1 MRKFT
6 PVIASNWDG
15 YGIYENS
22 RYATMQESKN
32 GEWVKLSTFNDT
44 VAMLNAQIE
53 RLKKLLNEKYDET
66 NIKIGDKLRIVST
79 KGNWEHCFAVGDIVV
94 VESIEAN
101 KNDHWPQYKLDYNVV
116 REKGSRNLHQVINI
130 DDFVKV

>member
-6 PVIASNWDG
+6 PVMKSNWEG
-15 YGIYENS
+15 WGNYENS
-22 RYATMQESKN
+22 WYADMKESKS

-53 RLKKLLNEKYDET
+53 RLKRIINQKYDET

-79 KGNWEHCFAVGDIVV
+79 EGNWGHCFAVGDIVV
-94 VESIEAN
+94 VESIEPN
-101 KNDHWPQYKLDYNVV
+101 ENDHWPEYELEYNVV
-116 REKGSRNLHQVINI
+116 REKGGRNLHQVINV